1 MSEKIRLFVA
11 LELPKNVLQALSILQ
26 ADLQKQIPDKIA
38 RWVRPENIHLT
49 LKFLGDAP
57 VEQVDE
63 IAAAMKMATEVHAP
77 MELAVAGLGMFPNPR
92 NARVLWVGVNGST
105 EALGNLHASLEE
117 RIVPLG
123 FPTESRP
130 FNAHLTLARANR
142 RASRDEKKAFGALAT
157 QNEVGELAA
166 WRAASV
172 SLIRSQ
178 LKPGGA
184 VYTRMAEA
192 ALSEK

>member
-77 MELAVAGLGMFPNPR
+77 MELAIVGLGVFPNPR

-166 WRAASV
+166 WRVESV
-172 SLIRSQ
+172 CLIRSQ